1 MPEERS
7 RLPFAA
13 LGFAAAA
20 AFSSWNPISAPFG
33 LVVGLASLAIAVR
46 ALRGSGE
53 GRRRAISASA
63 IALSAGAILAS
74 GLVLA
79 LTAGVGRELGGV
91 PVVPVPR
98 GARSGASSTRRPSGR
113 APPGSARGPS
123 SRRSIARKRGGRAG
137 GPGRRARAPARRRES
152 EPSV

>member
-1 MPEERS
+1 MAEERS

-33 LVVGLASLAIAVR
+33 LVVGLASLALAVR
-46 ALRGSGE
+46 ALRRSGE

-63 IALSAGAILAS
+63 VALSAGAILAS

-79 LTAGVGRELGGV
+79 LTAGVGRELGGM
-91 PVVPVPR
+91 PVVPVPPR
-98 GARSGASSTRRPSGR
+98 GAVEAELDAAAERTRAARERARSELEALDRSEEGR
-113 APPGSARGPS
+113 TD
-123 SRRSIARKRGGRAG
+123 GRAG
-137 GPGRRARAPARRRES
+137 KADAGGGAPERK
-152 EPSV
+152 